1 MKLFEILNFDA
12 EQRRIKLMKQNA
24 QMLANRAKDAQ
35 TRLNIKKAQQ
45 KLIQA
50 KKPTI
55 TFEPWHLAG
64 LLVNSLLQ

>member
-1 MKLFEILNFDA
+1 MRLEEILNFDA

-55 TFEPWHLAG
+55 TFEP
-64 LLVNSLLQ
+64 